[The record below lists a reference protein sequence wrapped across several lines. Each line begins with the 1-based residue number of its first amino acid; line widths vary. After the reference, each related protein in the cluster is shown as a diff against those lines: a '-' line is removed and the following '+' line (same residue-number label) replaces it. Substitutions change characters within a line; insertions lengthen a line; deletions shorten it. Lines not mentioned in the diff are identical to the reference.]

1 MSTKPGPNMK
11 EPSPESVYQ
20 FVQEQDRPFVTS
32 KEVAEEFGTV
42 SRRTINERLN
52 SLHED
57 GRLQK
62 RKIGGNAVVWYVCD

>member
-1 MSTKPGPNMK
+1 MSTKPGPDMK
-11 EPSPESVYQ
+11 DPTPESVYQ

-32 KEVAEEFGTV
+32 KDVAERFSTV

-52 SLHED
+52 TLYKD

-62 RKIGGNAVVWYVCD
+62 REIGANAVVWYVRD